1 MSYNFIITPTDT
13 DSISFCKP
21 DGAKFSKE
29 ESDALLKELN
39 SISPELMIWE
49 LDGGDNGVYER
60 VLVLRAKNYVT
71 YYNGKMTKKGSAI
84 IDPKRQ
90 PALKE
95 FVNEMIDA
103 LIFDTA
109 KGDNSYYVNVYH
121 KYVKEILN
129 VTDIKRWA
137 SRKTLSSTMQES
149 DRTNET
155 RILDALEGSN
165 YVEGDRFYTFF
176 KSENEICLVE
186 NFTGEYDK
194 SRLLKSLYN
203 TASIFSTVLPTKEL
217 FINYSLKT
225 KQKLLQDIK

>member
-1 MSYNFIITPTDT
+1 MSYNFTLVNCDT
-13 DSISFCKP
+13 DSIMVAKP
-21 DGAKFSKE
+21 DGTPFSE
-29 ESDALLKELN
+29 EEQTRLLNELN
-39 SISPELMIWE
+39 GLFPEQIRWE
-49 LDGGDNGVYER
+49 PDGTYPVVV
-60 VLVLRAKNYVT
+60 VLKAKNYT
-71 YYNGKMTKKGSAI
+71 LYDGKKITIKGSALK
-84 IDPKRQ
+84 DPKKS

-95 FVNEMIDA
+95 FINKMIDC
-103 LIFDTA
+103 LLFDKT
-109 KGDNSYYVNVYH
+109 NYQEIYH
-121 KYVKEILN
+121 SYVKEILN

-186 NFTGEYDK
+186 NFIGEYDK